1 MTERR
6 SDLLLVDDEPANL
19 DMLSRRLQR
28 AGYCVATAAGGQEAL
43 DRIADASFDLVLLD
57 VQMPGLG
64 GLQVLKAIR
73 ERHPA
78 HKLPVVMV
86 TARVQSEDIVVALEA
101 GANDYVT
108 KPVDFAVMLARVR
121 TQLDRCAAERALAES
136 EERYALAV
144 RGAND
149 GLWDWRA
156 ADGET
161 YLSPRWKE
169 ILGYQD
175 DELPNALS
183 SWLDRV
189 HPDDLERVRAELDR
203 HLNGQSAQFESE
215 HRVRHRSGIYRWA
228 LVRGVGVRDR
238 EGRVSRMA
246 GSLTDITEGK
256 VADPLT
262 GLANRL
268 QFVDRL
274 ERVMEQGRRHPD
286 LLFAV
291 IFLDLDRFKNVN
303 DSLGH
308 GVGDALLV
316 QVAARLQQCLR
327 GADGSP
333 RPFAGPGASREDTV
347 ARLGGDEF
355 AILLTGVRSG
365 RDAEQVVERVL
376 ASFAD
381 PFEVCG
387 RKVDT
392 TASVGIAL
400 SRPDYTSA
408 AELLRDADTAMY
420 HAKGAGRGRAA
431 TFDETMR
438 AQAVR
443 RFELE
448 GDIREALD
456 AGQFLLHYQPIVS
469 LRDRCATG
477 LEALIRWNHPTY
489 GLVGPDEFIGIAE
502 ETGTIVSLGDW
513 TVRTACRQ
521 LRAWSDEGL
530 VAAPFTVGVNLSR
543 RQLIEPDLASRMAGI
558 AAECGVAPASV
569 EFEIAEACMLAEPE
583 TATAVLGQLKAAGFR
598 LSIDDF
604 GAGYSAVS
612 YVHHFAIDRI
622 KIDRTFLGPRA
633 LTRMDDVMSS
643 IVSLAEHLD
652 VELVAE
658 GVETVEEVE
667 RLEGLRCS
675 LCQGFFFSRPADARA
690 TEAMLRAPGDVR
702 EVAKSHTLERALAEP
717 EVAGAIPRAPG
728 DATASAT
735 SVSEPS
741 VPEPRAV

>member
-1 MTERR
+1 
-6 SDLLLVDDEPANL
+6 
-19 DMLSRRLQR
+19 MLSRRLQR
-28 AGYCVATAAGGQEAL
+28 AGYRVTTAAGGREAL
-43 DRIADASFDLVLLD
+43 DRIADAPFDLVLLD
-57 VQMPGLG
+57 VQMPGIG
-64 GLQVLKAIR
+64 GLQVLKSIR
-73 ERHPA
+73 EQHPA
-78 HKLPVVMV
+78 HKLPIVMV

-121 TQLDRCAAERALAES
+121 TQLDRCAAERALGES

-149 GLWDWRA
+149 GLWDWKTD
-156 ADGET
+156 DGET

-169 ILGYQD
+169 ILGYQE

-183 SWLDRV
+183 SWLGRV
-189 HPDDLERVRAELDR
+189 HPDDLDRVKADLDR
-203 HLNGQSAQFESE
+203 HLAGQTPQFESE
-215 HRVRHRSGIYRWA
+215 HRVRHRSGTYRWA
-228 LVRGVGVRDR
+228 LVRGVGVRNR

-246 GSLTDITEGK
+246 GSLTDITQGK
-256 VADPLT
+256 VADSLT
-262 GLANRL
+262 GLANRI
-268 QFVDRL
+268 QFVERL
-274 ERVMEQGRRHPD
+274 ERAMEQRRRHPD

-308 GVGDALLV
+308 VVGDALLI

-327 GADGSP
+327 GADGSI
-333 RPFAGPGASREDTV
+333 RPFAGSEAPREDTV

-355 AILLTGVRSG
+355 AILLTAVRSA
-365 RDAEQVVERVL
+365 REAELVVERVL

-392 TASVGIAL
+392 TASVGIAM
-400 SRPDYTSA
+400 SRPEYTSA

-448 GDIREALD
+448 GDIRDALD

-469 LRDRCATG
+469 FRDRRATG
-477 LEALIRWNHPTY
+477 LEALVRWNHPTY

-502 ETGTIVSLGDW
+502 ETGIIVPLGYWIAD
-513 TVRTACRQ
+513 TVCRQ
-521 LRAWSDEGL
+521 LRSWIDSGL

-543 RQLIEPDLASRMAGI
+543 RQLVEPDLAERLARI
-558 AAECGVAPASV
+558 AAERGVVPASI
-569 EFEIAEACMLAEPE
+569 EFEIAETSMLAQPE
-583 TATAVLGQLKAAGFR
+583 AVTAVLAQLKAAGFR

-604 GAGYSAVS
+604 GTGYSSVS

-622 KIDRTFLGPRA
+622 KIDRAFLGPGA
-633 LTRMDDVMSS
+633 AIHMEEVMSS
-643 IVSLAEHLD
+643 IVTLAEHLD

-658 GVETVEEVE
+658 GVETVEDVE

-675 LCQGFFFSRPADARA
+675 LGQGFFFSRPADART
-690 TEAMLRAPGDVR
+690 TEVLLRSPADVSTAGERPPLRRVSADPGAR
-702 EVAKSHTLERALAEP
+702 
-717 EVAGAIPRAPG
+717 PG
-728 DATASAT
+728 
-735 SVSEPS
+735 SEPGHADGIAGTTVVPDPSS
-741 VPEPRAV
+741 VTHRAS